1 MNTIALITWLFSVIT
16 VTGFTG
22 YFFYRVLTNPH
33 VPDVP
38 HSDDVAQ
45 GPKTFDAT

>member
-1 MNTIALITWLFSVIT
+1 MNTIALITWLSSIT
-16 VTGFTG
+16 IVTGFTG

-33 VPDVP
+33 VPDIP
-38 HSDDVAQ
+38 EDENIAQ

>member
-1 MNTIALITWLFSVIT
+1 MNTIALVTWLAAVII

-33 VPDVP
+33 IPDLP
-38 HSDDVAQ
+38 HQDDTAQ

>member
-1 MNTIALITWLFSVIT
+1 MNTIALITWLASVIT

-33 VPDVP
+33 TPDVP

>member
-1 MNTIALITWLFSVIT
+1 MNTSALITWLLSISI
-16 VTGFTG
+16 VTGFTA

-33 VPDVP
+33 APDLP
-38 HSDDVAQ
+38 EDENVAQ